1 MKSDSAR
8 ALTVINQENLLL
20 LKWTL
25 RSSNQVEHNILVTDL
40 FFSLS
45 MNLIFLSLIF
55 DDILYWTFS
64 LQKCLFLQ
72 VLIEHYEIDRILAL
86 EVTF

>member
-40 FFSLS
+40 LFSLS

-55 DDILYWTFS
+55 DDISFATHIAYPVPLP
-64 LQKCLFLQ
+64 
-72 VLIEHYEIDRILAL
+72 L
-86 EVTF
+86 EK